1 MSERCWHTLWCVD
14 SHWYLGVLDVC
25 ICFFVCYSTPPTGN
39 TCSLCYSMTI
49 VNKRAI
55 HGLALHETYVG
66 EHYTAINNAMGD
78 DFLDTQFVWFEY
90 DRIKQY
96 LQYLEAVQNKNP
108 SNPPISGVRVYFG
121 AHDVNNGQYPNQ
133 QTVFFTPTIDTK
145 LSEKH
150 SNMKNLPFYIKPKS
164 SNDPLVGKY
173 KIIGRLLIDQ
183 YNPEERAFMANSN
196 LGNKDETRETM
207 VQKSGDAKNGD
218 DGTSLSFNMG
228 QLSPP
233 PPRG

>member
-1 MSERCWHTLWCVD
+1 MKKTALAIVPLL
-14 SHWYLGVLDVC
+14 LGAAIGFF
-25 ICFFVCYSTPPTGN
+25 ICKEYFCEKPTNCPECPPTSTTEAPAGIISTN
-39 TCSLCYSMTI
+39 Q
-49 VNKRAI
+49 AI
-55 HGLALHETYVG
+55 ALHETYVG

-121 AHDVNNGQYPNQ
+121 AHDANNGQYPNQ

-150 SNMKNLPFYIKPKS
+150 SNMKNLPFYIKPKRTS
-164 SNDPLVGKY
+164 DPLVGKY

-218 DGTSLSFNMG
+218 DGTSLSFNLG
-228 QLSPP
+228 HLSPP